1 MARWLDEL
9 TATDPHSGFGVSVLK
24 SALAQLAAPALTYKP
39 TIDKSAM
46 TSTAVLT
53 VATPDR
59 QGDIIE
65 PAGVSLAEHELNPI
79 VLFHHG
85 KAGHK
90 LPIGKAEDADGNHTV
105 RLVKANDGREVLVGT
120 THFSQSNRFAQ
131 DVFGLVA
138 EDILRG
144 VSIGFDP
151 MQDESS
157 VNELGPS
164 PTLERPA
171 LHFKTCNLLE
181 YSHTP
186 IGVHRDALTMMVHK
200 AIENPRLMHPVLLKY
215 LQPMATPR
223 KTVVA
228 VTKAFDANQ
237 SRGSDGKWV
246 SGGEGGESSYEPDHK
261 SLDKSMGK
269 GEFIEKRVSSLLEN
283 AGHQGLPIPKLVKI
297 INGKGTV
304 YGNVT
309 PHEIAAV
316 LQSLEVD
323 HNGDSVRLSKHGPQ
337 VQKAANSTGKPLVTK
352 AMDEDEDDT
361 GADAGDDTDTDAMDD
376 VDAET
381 GDDAGYQP
389 NTDDPGDDPALADA
403 NSPYAQ
409 TGDDMDAAPP
419 PTVQAMYDGA
429 QGLLDLCSAVE
440 AAMKKSEHMKGR
452 KYAMKLCADL
462 RSTAA
467 EAKKFGDKVKAE
479 LSGKPPMDG
488 DEAPSDEDDN
498 DQEAPTDDEE
508 TAEPEMDEEG
518 ALVTKGYTPKRWAHA
533 DIAAQSTTA
542 TTPAHAAPASAKR
555 LKALEREVANLKNE
569 KTELTRTL
577 SGLLDDI
584 EAGQRR
590 KRA

>member
-1 MARWLDEL
+1 MASWLDEL

-228 VTKAFDANQ
+228 VA
-237 SRGSDGKWV
+237 
-246 SGGEGGESSYEPDHK
+246 
-261 SLDKSMGK
+261 
-269 GEFIEKRVSSLLEN
+269 
-283 AGHQGLPIPKLVKI
+283 
-297 INGKGTV
+297 
-304 YGNVT
+304 T
-309 PHEIAAV
+309 PA
-316 LQSLEVD
+316 
-323 HNGDSVRLSKHGPQ
+323 
-337 VQKAANSTGKPLVTK
+337 PLVTK

-361 GADAGDDTDTDAMDD
+361 GADAGDDTDADAMDD

-409 TGDDMDAAPP
+409 AGDDMDAAPP

-488 DEAPSDEDDN
+488 DEAPSDEDDP
-498 DQEAPTDDEE
+498 DSEAPTDDEE

-533 DIAAQSTTA
+533 DIAAQSATA
-542 TTPAHAAPASAKR
+542 TTPVHAAPASAKR
-555 LKALEREVANLKNE
+555 LKALEREVANLKTE
-569 KTELTRTL
+569 KNELTRTL